1 MNNLPRQPVAP
12 ETLVVVDSGVIAHR
26 FPTSLRHERCMLPE
40 AGNVHLWHA
49 SLDEIDPD
57 STNLS
62 MEECARAA
70 RFRFDRHKRRYVA
83 SRIFLRLVLSAY
95 SGLPAVSLPLGVA
108 RDGKPTCDGLAFNLS
123 HSDDCAVIAIAPD
136 GRVGVDVEAVRPIA
150 EIEGIAASFPA
161 EGAKLT
167 TIPAAR
173 RLDAFFACWTAKEA
187 FLKAVGTGLLE
198 DLSSFEVSVDP
209 DAPAQL
215 MSAASRYGPVGI
227 WRMRRFRIGA
237 RHLGTI
243 AQELS
248 S

>member
-1 MNNLPRQPVAP
+1 MNLMTRMPTAP
-12 ETLVVVDSGVIAHR
+12 KTLVAVDPGVIAHR
-26 FPTSLRHERCMLPE
+26 FPTSLRGRCSLPRPDKID
-40 AGNVHLWHA
+40 LWHA

-57 STNLS
+57 RTSLS

-70 RFRFDRHKRRYVA
+70 RYRLDRDKRRYAA
-83 SRIFLRLVLSAY
+83 SRIFLRQVLSAY
-95 SGLPAVSLPLGVA
+95 AGVPAVSLPLGVT

-123 HSDDCAVIAIAPD
+123 HSEDCAVIAIAPG

-161 EGAKLT
+161 EGAKLAAL
-167 TIPAAR
+167 PAAR

-187 FLKAVGTGLLE
+187 FLKAVGTGLLD
-198 DLSSFEVSVDP
+198 DLSSFEVSIDP
-209 DAPAQL
+209 DAPARL
-215 MSAASRYGPVGI
+215 MSAASRHGPVAT
-227 WRMRRFRIGA
+227 WRMRRFRIGT